1 MPVLRDYKLAKKEGT
16 HKMPNKVIKTVARD
30 SFEQLQAETN
40 NSPILQGPFA
50 TRGYHIDVARLSTT
64 YAELEILRNAEA
76 QARPGFEQDDNQK
89 TILIP
94 TIFAQVNGLPTDEKP
109 YWSNLDHIRDST
121 GLEALYTGHLFSGQW
136 EINPD
141 DAEYLQT
148 HMTPEALMTS
158 GDAWAY
164 TSLDRKIQ
172 LNIAD
177 TITEI
182 MDEWPFSVP
191 KNESNVVRALTAL
204 LDLPKEV
211 LDIAAEVD
219 YPRAVPLLAFI
230 HQEDLGTILFED
242 VVALMFFHQLGWD
255 VIVYSPHAFSSLENF
270 LTDENFDIF
279 QLDKIAPTSQ
289 AKGLRKK
296 GFLNTLFS

>member
-1 MPVLRDYKLAKKEGT
+1 
-16 HKMPNKVIKTVARD
+16 MPNKVIKTVARD

-50 TRGYHIDVARLSTT
+50 TRGYHVDVARLSTT
-64 YAELEILRNAEA
+64 YAELEILRSAEA

-94 TIFAQVNGLPTDEKP
+94 AIFAQVNGLPTDEKP

-121 GLEALYTGHLFSGQW
+121 GLEALYTQHLPSGEWQ
-136 EINPD
+136 INPD

-164 TSLDRKIQ
+164 TSLDRKTQ
-172 LNIAD
+172 LNIANA
-177 TITEI
+177 ITEI
-182 MDEWPFSVP
+182 MNEWPFSVP
-191 KNESNVVRALTAL
+191 KNESNVIRALTAL
-204 LDLPKEV
+204 LDLPKEL
-211 LDIAAEVD
+211 LDMTVEVD
-219 YPRAVPLLAFI
+219 YPTAVPLLAFI
-230 HQEDLGTILFED
+230 HQQDLDTILFGD

-279 QLDKIAPTSQ
+279 QLDKIAPTLQ
-289 AKGLRKK
+289 AKGSQKK
-296 GFLNTLFS
+296 HFFDTLFK